1 MEKVFNRYILSLAYL
16 QCFDFYED
24 IKSTFFVLAEH
35 ETELKWDGHF
45 ETLPISMFVYRL
57 SQYEYHLL

>member
-1 MEKVFNRYILSLAYL
+1 MVPMMIQIDQNKIKACAKINVMEKVFNRYALSLAYL

-35 ETELKWDGHF
+35 ETEPK
-45 ETLPISMFVYRL
+45 
-57 SQYEYHLL
+57 